1 MDDLDSV
8 DTVVYLED
16 WLRWKHTFYFE
27 RGW

>member
-16 WLRWKHTFYFE
+16 WLKWNHTFYVE